1 MRGAYLSRR
10 LPSDLQQSPC
20 RIQSS
25 NMQYKRLGNAVAV
38 ILASVVGWSVSPSIK
53 PIQAETVTEAQS
65 ALASNVSASESHSN
79 EPKAAASTDV
89 AKVGEAASQQN
100 KTAVEKEVP
109 AIAKVFAHIA
119 DGRQAATV
127 YVRNIPVLTY
137 LGDAAKADSLDQ
149 DPTELRKLATSKASP
164 ADESQPLW
172 KANKLAAELNQL
184 NRKGKVKGEDI
195 SVRWKDDLYL
205 IENGG
210 SVLATLDKSA
220 MLPDS
225 TGAAAEDALQATNRL
240 RRLLGQEGASPLTA
254 VADLPT
260 PPKSAPQVVAS
271 RGGAFYQQGEA
282 SWYGPGFHGRTS
294 ASGETFNQWAMT
306 AAHKNLPFGTLVR
319 VTNLNNGTSVDVRI
333 NDRGPYAH
341 GRVIDLSAAAA
352 NSLRMD
358 GVAYVRIDVLK

>member
-1 MRGAYLSRR
+1 
-10 LPSDLQQSPC
+10 
-20 RIQSS
+20 
-25 NMQYKRLGNAVAV
+25 MQYKRLGNAVAV
-38 ILASVVGWSVSPSIK
+38 ILASIVGWSVSPSIK
-53 PIQAETVTEAQS
+53 PIQAETATEAQR
-65 ALASNVSASESHSN
+65 ALASNVSGSESHST
-79 EPKAAASTDV
+79 EPKAAANIDV

-137 LGDAAKADSLDQ
+137 LGDAAQADSPEQ
-149 DPTELRKLATSKASP
+149 DPTELRKLATRKDSP

-184 NRKGKVKGEDI
+184 NRKGEVKGEDI
-195 SVRWKDDLYL
+195 SVRWKDDRYL
-205 IENGG
+205 IENAG
-210 SVLATLDKSA
+210 SVLATLDQSA
-220 MLPDS
+220 MLPDT

-240 RRLLGQEGASPLTA
+240 RRLLGQKGASPLTA
-254 VADLPT
+254 VADLPA
-260 PPKSAPQVVAS
+260 PPKPAPQIVAS
-271 RGGAFYQQGEA
+271 RGAFYQKGEA

-306 AAHKNLPFGTLVR
+306 AAHRSLPFGTLVR
-319 VTNLNNGTSVDVRI
+319 VTNLNNGSSVDVRI
-333 NDRGPYAH
+333 NDRGPFAH

-358 GVAYVRIDVLK
+358 GVAFVRIDVLK